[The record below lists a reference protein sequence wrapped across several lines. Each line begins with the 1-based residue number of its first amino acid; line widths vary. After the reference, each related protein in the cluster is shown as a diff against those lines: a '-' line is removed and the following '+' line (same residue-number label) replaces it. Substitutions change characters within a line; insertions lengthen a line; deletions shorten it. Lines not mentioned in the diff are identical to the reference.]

1 MFWSASSRTKH
12 PAEAQ
17 KFIDFLANNVE
28 AGKIGLADRGI
39 PANSEVRAAV
49 ADKLS
54 PADAATAK
62 FIDEIADELGDA
74 VPVPPAGSS
83 AVVEVIGPATP
94 LKSTSTA
101 CPRPEAAK
109 KAMEEAK
116 SALL

>member
-17 KFIDFLANNVE
+17 KFIDFLANNVD
-28 AGKIGLADRGI
+28 AGKIALADRGI
-39 PANSEVRAAV
+39 PANSEVRSAI
-49 ADKLS
+49 ADQLS

-62 FIDEIADELGDA
+62 FIDEISSELGDA

-83 AVVEVIGPATP
+83 AVVEVIGRYALEIHFDRMSPA
-94 LKSTSTA
+94 
-101 CPRPEAAK
+101 EAAK
-109 KAMEEAK
+109 KAMDEAK